1 MDAPR
6 PAQRARRLPILA
18 LLSANAISVT
28 GNAMTSVAVPWLV
41 LQTTG
46 SAARAGL
53 TGAAIAIGVVLAGF
67 LGGPLVDRLGFRRT
81 SVLSDVM
88 SGSTVALVA
97 LLYLTDVLAFWQ
109 LLSLVFLGSVL
120 DAPGTSA
127 RRALIPD
134 LAREAGMPLERANSA
149 DAAIPRLALFLGP
162 PLAGV
167 LIAAFGVGNVL
178 WLDAATF
185 GLSAAL
191 VAAAIPRAARP
202 AKEYVAGSG
211 RGYLAE
217 VLEGLRFV
225 RGNALILS
233 MFVVVMV
240 GNLLDGPLT
249 TVVMPVLA
257 DRVYGSAVS
266 LGLMLGGFGAG
277 ALSGTVAYGFVGHR
291 LPRRA
296 TFAVCF
302 AGFASSAY
310 LTLAFS
316 PPLPVAVGALALA
329 GFVAGPLNPLIS
341 TVIQENVPRELRG
354 RVFGVLNALGTG
366 GVPLGMASVGFLVEG
381 FGASP
386 TLLCMGAVYLTVTF
400 GVFLAPPLRRMDA
413 PEDR

>member
-6 PAQRARRLPILA
+6 PARRARRLPILA
-18 LLSANAISVT
+18 LLSADAISLT
-28 GNAMTSVAVPWLV
+28 GNTMTSVAVPWLV

-53 TGAAIAIGVVLAGF
+53 TGAAIALGTVLAGF
-67 LGGPLVDRLGFRRT
+67 LGGPLVDRLGFKRT
-81 SVLSDVM
+81 SVLSDLA
-88 SGSTVALVA
+88 SGATVALVA
-97 LLYLTDVLAFWQ
+97 LLYTTGALAFWQ

-120 DAPGTSA
+120 DAPGSSA

-134 LAREAGMPLERANSA
+134 LARLAGMPLERANSA
-149 DAAIPRLALFLGP
+149 DAAIPRLATFLGP

-185 GLSAAL
+185 VLSASL
-191 VAAAIPRAARP
+191 VAAAVPATARQ
-202 AKEYVAGSG
+202 AGESVEEGG

-217 VLEGLRFV
+217 MLEGLKFV
-225 RGNALILS
+225 LGNALILS
-233 MFVVVMV
+233 MFVVVTV

-249 TVVMPVLA
+249 TVVLPVLA
-257 DRVYGSAVS
+257 DRVYGSAVG

-277 ALSGTVAYGFVGHR
+277 ALSGTVVYGFAGHR

-310 LTLAFS
+310 LTLALT

-329 GFVAGPLNPLIS
+329 GFLAGPLNPLIS

-354 RVFGVLNALGTG
+354 RVFGVLDAVATG
-366 GVPLGMASVGFLVEG
+366 GVPLGMVSVGFLVEG
-381 FGASP
+381 VGTSL
-386 TLLCMGAVYLTVTF
+386 TLACMGAVYLAVTL
-400 GVFLAPPLRRMDA
+400 GAFLAPPLRRMDA
-413 PEDR
+413 AGDR